1 MNFVVTGGAGFIG
14 TNLIKRLLSDGHKV
28 FSMDNYST
36 GKKEHHIDDKN
47 VYYRDIDI
55 SSIDSQAPISHIW
68 NHKSINIDGVFHLAA
83 LARIQPS
90 FHHPTKSFEAN
101 SLGTQSIMEWV
112 RQIDC
117 PLVYAGSSSTH
128 GDKYANP
135 YTFTKW
141 LGEEIIKMY
150 SKIYNIPTI
159 ITRFYNVYGEHQ
171 ATEGAYCNVLG
182 IFERLYAEGK
192 PLTITGDGE
201 QRRDFTY
208 VGDIVD
214 GLVKSMEAM
223 NNNSLINYLKY
234 EAEEIELGR
243 GKNYSINDIAGAF
256 GQYYSLEYIDAWP
269 GEARETLNT
278 DTKAKELLGWNPT
291 VDIIEYIKDNYEN
304 N

>member
-1 MNFVVTGGAGFIG
+1 MKFVVTGGAGFVG

-28 FSMDNYST
+28 FSLDNYST
-36 GKKEHHIDDKN
+36 GKKENHIEDEN
-47 VYYRDIDI
+47 VNYIEMDI
-55 SSIDSQAPISHIW
+55 SNIDRYSDMPD
-68 NHKSINIDGVFHLAA
+68 NVDGVFHLAA

-90 FHHPTKSFEAN
+90 FDHPSQSFEAN

-112 RQIDC
+112 RGLGC

-141 LGEEIIKMY
+141 LGEEVIKMY
-150 SKIYNIPTI
+150 AKIYNVPTI

-182 IFERLYAEGK
+182 IFERLYSEGK
-192 PLTITGDGE
+192 PLTITGDGQ

-214 GLVKSMEAM
+214 GIVKSMEAM
-223 NNNSLINYLKY
+223 HGAVDMRY

-243 GKNYSINDIAGAF
+243 GKNYSINDIASAF
-256 GQYYSLEYIDAWP
+256 GQFYSLRYIDAWP
-269 GEARETLNT
+269 GEVRETLNT
-278 DTKAKELLGWNPT
+278 DTKAREMLDWNPT
-291 VDIIEYIKDNYEN
+291 VDIIEYIKDNYVAKN
-304 N
+304 H

>member
-1 MNFVVTGGAGFIG
+1 MNFVVTGGAGFVG

-28 FSMDNYST
+28 FSLDNYST
-36 GKKEHHIDDKN
+36 GKKENHIEDEN
-47 VYYRDIDI
+47 VNYTEMDI
-55 SSIDSQAPISHIW
+55 SNIDMYSDMPD
-68 NHKSINIDGVFHLAA
+68 NVDGVFHLAA

-90 FHHPTKSFEAN
+90 FDHPSLSFEAN
-101 SLGTQSIMEWV
+101 SLGTQSVMEWV
-112 RQIDC
+112 RGLGC

-141 LGEEIIKMY
+141 LGEEVIKMY
-150 SKIYNIPTI
+150 SKIYDVPTI

-182 IFERLYAEGK
+182 IFERLYTEGK
-192 PLTITGDGE
+192 PLTITGDGK

-214 GLVKSMEAM
+214 GIVKSMEAM
-223 NNNSLINYLKY
+223 HGAVDMRY

-256 GQYYSLEYIDAWP
+256 GQFYSLEYIDAWP

-291 VDIIEYIKDNYEN
+291 VDIIEYIKDNYVAKN
-304 N
+304 H